1 MLNNLTIEQWG
12 ARQGEQSGKG
22 RQREEEEDEE
32 EVEEEEEENLF
43 IFSKFHFFT
52 SA

>member
-22 RQREEEEDEE
+22 RQREEDEE
-32 EVEEEEEENLF
+32 EVEEEENLF